1 MKILFSFVLIACCV
15 VLVPA
20 QERVMEKAE
29 FDKVVTEGQT
39 HRLKWAGEKYRMT
52 VTTSSK
58 AIGRPQT
65 DYSSKMI
72 IEYGPSMETRTVNTS
87 MFGQNPAQK
96 FESMRLGN
104 WVYRRSED
112 GPWTR
117 KEYAESTAGKE
128 RQDTDYPVLSSKA
141 EYRYLG
147 EGKLM
152 DKRVQIFFTTERQTR
167 IDQKTGDT
175 RETESKTTYWVDE
188 TGLIVKSDFIA
199 NGRGKVT
206 TQTSV
211 VFEYQLDPSITFIAP
226 EIAP

>member
-1 MKILFSFVLIACCV
+1 MKILFCLVLALCSV
-15 VLVPA
+15 VIVPA

-29 FDKVVTEGQT
+29 FDKILAEGQT
-39 HRLKWAGEKYRMT
+39 HRLKWAGEKFRMT
-52 VTTSSK
+52 VTTSAK
-58 AIGRPQT
+58 TIGQPQT
-65 DYSSKMI
+65 AYSSKMI
-72 IEYGPSMETRTVNTS
+72 IEFGPSMETRTVNTS
-87 MFGQNPAQK
+87 VFGENPAKK

-117 KEYAESTAGKE
+117 KEYAEPTAGKE
-128 RQDTDYPVLSSKA
+128 NQDTDYPVLSSKA

-152 DKRVQIFFTTERQTR
+152 DKRVQVFVTTDRQTR

-199 NGRGKVT
+199 NSRGKVT
-206 TQTSV
+206 SQTSV
-211 VFEYQLDPSITFIAP
+211 IFEYQLDPSITFTAP